1 MKRFLVLILILFAFV
16 FSTYADTKLNDQTVV
31 VFATVEDG
39 KKILGQKDDFVSR
52 MSPFDRAARMKT
64 DKAVS
69 EKEYLSFVNRNI
81 LPWDKDEVA
90 KLETTLKGINRK
102 LSELS
107 LNFPKT
113 IYIIKTTGKEEGGA
127 AYTRS
132 NAIVLPKSMLTST
145 GLQKTIAHELFHILS
160 RNDPKLRESLYAVI
174 GFKSCNEI
182 EFPAALKSRKITNPD
197 APKNDHYIRVTL
209 NDKKV
214 SAVPILFSRTP
225 KYDVQ
230 SGGEFFNY
238 LEFKLLIVKRD
249 INGKKYEAAYS
260 GSNPVLT
267 NLRNVSGFF
276 EQVGRNTNYIIH
288 PEEIVADNFALLVL
302 GKQNVASPQII
313 NNLKIVLTKKIVEQ
327 TNAPEKK

>member
-1 MKRFLVLILILFAFV
+1 MFL
-16 FSTYADTKLNDQTVV
+16 TYADTKLNDQTVV
-31 VFATVEDG
+31 VFATVENG
-39 KKILGQKDDFVSR
+39 KRILGQKDDFVAR

-64 DKAVS
+64 DKTVS

-102 LSELS
+102 LSEFS
-107 LNFPKT
+107 LTFPKT

-132 NAIVLPKSMLTST
+132 NAIVLPKSLLIST

-160 RNDPKLRESLYAVI
+160 RNAPKLRESLYAVI

-249 INGKKYEAAYS
+249 INEKKYEATYN

-267 NLRNVSGFF
+267 NIRNVSGFF

-288 PEEIVADNFALLVL
+288 PEEILADNFAILVL

-313 NNLKIVLTKKIVEQ
+313 NNLKIVLTKENAEQ

>member
-1 MKRFLVLILILFAFV
+1 MKRFWVLILILFAFV

-31 VFATVEDG
+31 VFATVENG
-39 KKILGQKDDFVSR
+39 KKILGKKDDFVAR

-90 KLETTLKGINRK
+90 KLETTLKSINRK
-102 LSELS
+102 LAELS
-107 LNFPKT
+107 LTFPGN

-132 NAIVLPKSMLTST
+132 NAIVLPKSILTST
-145 GLQKTIAHELFHILS
+145 GAGLQKTIAHELFHILS
-160 RNDPKLRESLYAVI
+160 RNNPKLRESLYAVI
-174 GFKSCNEI
+174 GFKPCNEI
-182 EFPAALKSRKITNPD
+182 EFPAKLKSRKITNPD
-197 APKNDHYIRVTL
+197 APRNNHYIRVTL

-238 LEFKLLIVKRD
+238 LRFKLLIVERD
-249 INGKKYEAAYS
+249 INRKKYKAVYN

-267 NLRNVSGFF
+267 DIRNVSGFF

-288 PEEIVADNFALLVL
+288 PEEILADNFALLVL

-313 NNLKIVLTKKIVEQ
+313 NNLKIVLTKKD
-327 TNAPEKK
+327 

>member
-1 MKRFLVLILILFAFV
+1 MKRLWVLFLILFVFV

-31 VFATVEDG
+31 VFATVENG
-39 KKILGQKDDFVSR
+39 KKILGQKDDFVAR

-64 DKAVS
+64 DKSVS

-81 LPWDKDEVA
+81 LPWDKNEVA
-90 KLETTLKGINRK
+90 KLETVLKSINRK

-107 LNFPKT
+107 LTFPKT

-132 NAIVLPKSMLTST
+132 NAIVLPKSMLTSNS
-145 GLQKTIAHELFHILS
+145 LQKTIAHELFHIIS
-160 RNDPKLRESLYAVI
+160 RSNPKLRENSYTVI
-174 GFKSCNEI
+174 GFEPCNEI
-182 EFPAALKSRKITNPD
+182 EFPAVLKSRKITNPD
-197 APKNDHYIRVTL
+197 APKNDHYITVTM
-209 NDKKV
+209 NGNKV

-225 KYDVQ
+225 KYDVK
-230 SGGEFFNY
+230 SGGEFFDY

-249 INGKKYEAAYS
+249 IGGKKYEAAYN

-267 NLRNVSGFF
+267 DLSNISGFF

-288 PEEIVADNFALLVL
+288 PEEILAGNFALLVL
-302 GKQNVASPQII
+302 GKQNVASPQIV
-313 NNLKIVLTKKIVEQ
+313 NNLKIALTKKDAE
-327 TNAPEKK
+327 